1 MTHTSIAASAT
12 PEWLTVMRSMTGLL
26 ESPGDADNP
35 KILAMRDTIALAYPE
50 MATYCNE
57 YQHDDTPWCGLAAA
71 YAMTMAGIRPV
82 FGPTDT
88 DRFYWAQAW
97 DDPSF
102 GTLLDDPVLGCVVVL
117 KRSGGGHVTFY
128 ESTSGSNYMCRGGNQ
143 SDSVNL
149 SPQSISNVIAL
160 VWPNEAGP
168 VPPADRRQLS
178 NGMSGSDVE
187 SLQESLGLPAD
198 GEFGGITET
207 QVKAFQAAVGLSAD
221 GVVGPQ
227 TWTAVDGLDLR
238 MEEGSDGID
247 ETETAAI
254 VEMAKKS
261 DIADYEWPGRGY
273 PPPGYIPG
281 MACTYA
287 LALKRLQAEVPDAI
301 SMAQAVTNSSTDAL
315 NVYKAEFA
323 NLDMDNSV
331 DGVDTLRHLFV
342 MMIGLGMRES
352 SGKYCEGR
360 DMSASNTSSDTC
372 EAGLFQT
379 SWNIRSTDPAIPMLM
394 DEYVDDPNGFLE
406 VFSEDVSPTSNNLST
421 YGTGQGA
428 TYQFLAKFS
437 PAFAALVAG
446 VGMRT
451 RSNHWGP
458 INRKEVTLNPNADKM
473 LKDVETILEEGPDPN
488 PEPEPEPG
496 DVPEVALTTKGEV
509 IVKVNGK
516 VVS

>member
-1 MTHTSIAASAT
+1 MSHTALAASAT
-12 PEWLTVMRSMTGLL
+12 PEWLTVMRSMTGLT
-26 ESPGDADNP
+26 ETPGDADNP

-50 MATYCNE
+50 MATYCAE
-57 YQHDDTPWCGLAAA
+57 YTHDSIAWCGLAAA

-82 FGPTDT
+82 YGPTDT
-88 DRFYWAQAW
+88 DRFLWAQAW
-97 DDPSF
+97 DGSDF
-102 GTLLDDPVLGCVVVL
+102 GTELDSPVLGCVVVL
-117 KRSGGGHVTFY
+117 SRDGGGHVTFY

-149 SPQSISNVIAL
+149 SAQSISKVIAL
-160 VWPNEAGP
+160 IWPNEAGP
-168 VPPADRRQLS
+168 VPPADRRTLKE
-178 NGMSGSDVE
+178 GMTGSDVE
-187 SLQESLGLPAD
+187 ALQESLGLPAD
-198 GEFGGITET
+198 GDFGAITET

-238 MEEGSDGID
+238 MEAGSDGID
-247 ETETAAI
+247 ETETAAV

-261 DIADYEWPGRGY
+261 TIAKFNWPGRGL
-273 PPPGYIPG
+273 PPDGYIPG

-287 LALKRLQAEVPDAI
+287 LALKRLQAEVPDATE
-301 SMAQAVTNSSTDAL
+301 MAKAVTNSSTDAL
-315 NVYKAEFA
+315 NVYKKQFA
-323 NLDMDNSV
+323 TIGMDISR
-331 DGVDTLRHLFV
+331 DGVDTLRALFV

-352 SGKYCEGR
+352 SGTYCEGR

-379 SWNIRSTDPAIPMLM
+379 SWNIRSTHTSIPMLM
-394 DEYVDDPNGFLE
+394 DEYIDDPNGFLG
-406 VFSEDVSPTSNNLST
+406 VFSEDVSPTANNLNT

-428 TYQFLAKFS
+428 TYQFLAKYS
-437 PAFAALVAG
+437 PAFAALVTG
-446 VGMRT
+446 VGMRS

-458 INRKEVTLNPNADKM
+458 INRGEVTLNSDADKM
-473 LKDVETILEEGPDPN
+473 LKEVETILEEGPDPN
-488 PEPEPEPG
+488 PEPEPS